1 MLTSGNMIGMI
12 NHINR
17 SAVANPLPAMER
29 MVLME
34 VPKGKHAWM
43 IKIGER
49 GQFVI
54 PKEAREMFGFRP
66 GQTILVLADEKKGLA
81 IPTKADCERIFS
93 QVIEQLEKEE

>member
-1 MLTSGNMIGMI
+1 MI

-17 SAVANPLPAMER
+17 PVVANPLPAMER

>member
-1 MLTSGNMIGMI
+1 MI

-17 SAVANPLPAMER
+17 SAVANSLPAMER

>member
-1 MLTSGNMIGMI
+1 
-12 NHINR
+12 
-17 SAVANPLPAMER
+17 
-29 MVLME
+29 ME